1 MKGGT
6 IIDDKEHTIRGVA
19 IRLPCTDQPT
29 GAAVSLPAS
38 PSPPLVRTYR
48 PLHFVEGNFPIP
60 VSIHTLYHPHQFSS
74 RLAPT
79 LEGGEQEK
87 VEREGGGEK
96 ERDGQRIVRDR
107 INERDEGRENAT
119 PTTPSCTLPT
129 NHHKWTYLKKEPV
142 RLLQRTPVTV
152 AVAVTVAATATA
164 TATANSNA

>member
-1 MKGGT
+1 MYLREVWERKRGRGRDRGGLSEGMERGRGEMKGGT

-38 PSPPLVRTYR
+38 PSPPLVGTYR

-87 VEREGGGEK
+87 VEREREREREREK
-96 ERDGQRIVRDR
+96 ERKI
-107 INERDEGRENAT
+107 GRGSLEI
-119 PTTPSCTLPT
+119 
-129 NHHKWTYLKKEPV
+129 E
-142 RLLQRTPVTV
+142 
-152 AVAVTVAATATA
+152 
-164 TATANSNA
+164 